1 MSCNHEHEFEHEH
14 EHEHCCCEHE
24 HEHESGHKHEQHH
37 EHTHDHS
44 HSHEHSHGCCCGH
57 DHGHSHEHGED
68 EEQGV
73 MTYVRMGLSA
83 VGLLASIFWLEGT
96 WQLVVCIAAY
106 LLAGFSVLKEAV
118 ENISHGEIF
127 DENFLMTVASIG
139 AFCIGKYPEAVAV
152 MLLYEIGEWLQDKA
166 VGSSRASI
174 KALVNVR
181 PDHANLVK
189 GDEVVTVKAETVSVN
204 DIILVRP
211 GERVPL
217 DGEVIEGSSTVDTS
231 ALTGES
237 MPQEWTV
244 GSAALAGCVNQSGL
258 LKIKVT
264 KPFGE
269 SSVSRIMA
277 LVEDAQDNKAQPER
291 FITRFARVY
300 TPVVC
305 GIAVLVA
312 ILPPLLGMGA
322 WLTFIHKALA
332 FLVISCPCALVISVP
347 LSFFSGIGCASHNGI
362 LMKGSNYL
370 ELLSKAEIAAFD
382 KTGTLTRG
390 EFSVTSLACA
400 DGVTEAQL
408 LEVAACCE
416 SQSTHPLAKSILK
429 AYGKPVDADRLTKI
443 EELSGNGI
451 RATLDG
457 KTALAGKPELLE
469 GIAVTTQP
477 TGTTAVYVAYGGQYL
492 GCIGLSDTLKPDT
505 KDAIA
510 ALRKLGLHN
519 LTMLSGDRQATAD
532 SIAKE
537 VGLDNAWGQLL
548 PEEKVTHLEDLRKL
562 GSVVYAGD
570 GINDAPVL
578 AAADVGVAMGGLG
591 SDAAMEAAD
600 VVIMTDEL
608 SRLPL
613 AIRIARKTMAIAK
626 QNIVFSIA
634 IKILILA
641 LSLLTDI
648 GLWLAVFADV
658 GVCMLAI
665 LNSLRALHTK

>member
-1 MSCNHEHEFEHEH
+1 MSYHHEHEH
-14 EHEHCCCEHE
+14 EHEHDHCHEHCHEHE
-24 HEHESGHKHEQHH
+24 HEHEHE
-37 EHTHDHS
+37 HDHS
-44 HSHEHSHGCCCGH
+44 HGHNHDCGCGCGH
-57 DHGHSHEHGED
+57 DHGA
-68 EEQGV
+68 EEEVGTL
-73 MTYVRMGLSA
+73 TYVRMGLSA
-83 VGLLASIFWLEGT
+83 VGLLASIFLLEGT
-96 WQLVVCIAAY
+96 WQLVVCIIAY
-106 LLAGFSVLKEAV
+106 LLAGFSVLKEAI
-118 ENISHGEIF
+118 ENIAHGEIF

-139 AFCIGKYPEAVAV
+139 AFCIGEYPEAVAV

-181 PDHANLVK
+181 PDHANLIK
-189 GDEVVTVKAETVSVN
+189 GEEVATVAAEDVSVG

-217 DGEVIEGSSTVDTS
+217 DGEVIEGTSSVDTS

-237 MPQEWTV
+237 LPREWTV
-244 GSAALAGCVNQSGL
+244 GSAALAGCVNQNGL
-258 LKIKVT
+258 LKIRVT
-264 KPFGE
+264 KPYGD

-312 ILPPLLGMGA
+312 ILPPLFGLGA
-322 WLTFIHKALA
+322 WSTFIHKALA

-370 ELLSKAEIAAFD
+370 EMLSKAEIAAFD

-390 EFSVTSLACA
+390 EFSVTSLSCA
-400 DGVTEAQL
+400 EGVSQEQL
-408 LEVAACCE
+408 LETAAYCE

-429 AYGKPVDADRLTKI
+429 AYGKPVDGSRIAGI
-443 EELSGNGI
+443 EEVSGNGI
-451 RATLDG
+451 RAVFDG
-457 KTALAGKPELLE
+457 KKALVGKPELLD
-469 GIAVTTQP
+469 GVPVTQQP
-477 TGTTAVYVAYGGQYL
+477 AGTTAVYVALDGQYL

-505 KDAIA
+505 KDAID

-519 LTMLSGDRQATAD
+519 LTMLSGDRQPTAEA
-532 SIAKE
+532 IAKE
-537 VGLDNAWGQLL
+537 IGLDNAWGQLL
-548 PEEKVTHLEDLRKL
+548 PEEKVSHLEELKKL

-600 VVIMTDEL
+600 VVIMTDEI

-613 AIRIARKTMAIAK
+613 AIRIARKTMSIAR
-626 QNIVFSIA
+626 QNIIFSIA
-634 IKILILA
+634 VKILILV
-641 LSLLTDI
+641 LSLIVDL

-665 LNSLRALHTK
+665 LNSLRAMHTK

>member
-1 MSCNHEHEFEHEH
+1 MSYHHEHEH
-14 EHEHCCCEHE
+14 EHEHDHCHEHCHEHE
-24 HEHESGHKHEQHH
+24 HEHEHE
-37 EHTHDHS
+37 HDHS
-44 HSHEHSHGCCCGH
+44 HGHNHDCGCGCGH
-57 DHGHSHEHGED
+57 DHGA
-68 EEQGV
+68 EEEVGTL
-73 MTYVRMGLSA
+73 TYVRMGLSA
-83 VGLLASIFWLEGT
+83 VGLLASIFLLEGT
-96 WQLVVCIAAY
+96 WQLVVCIIAY

-118 ENISHGEIF
+118 ENIAHGEIF

-139 AFCIGKYPEAVAV
+139 AFCIGEYPEAVAV

-181 PDHANLVK
+181 PDHANLIK
-189 GDEVVTVKAETVSVN
+189 GEEVATVAAEDVSVG

-217 DGEVIEGSSTVDTS
+217 DGEVIEGTSSVDTS

-237 MPQEWTV
+237 LPREWIV
-244 GSAALAGCVNQSGL
+244 GSAALAGCVNQNGL
-258 LKIKVT
+258 LKIRVT
-264 KPFGE
+264 KPFGD

-312 ILPPLLGMGA
+312 ILPPLFGLGA
-322 WLTFIHKALA
+322 WSTFIHKALA

-370 ELLSKAEIAAFD
+370 EMLSKAEIAAFD

-390 EFSVTSLACA
+390 EFSVTSLSCA
-400 DGVTEAQL
+400 EGVSQEQL
-408 LEVAACCE
+408 LETAAYCE

-429 AYGKPVDADRLTKI
+429 AYGKPVDGSRIAGI
-443 EELSGNGI
+443 EEVSGNGI
-451 RATLDG
+451 RAVFDG
-457 KTALAGKPELLE
+457 KKALVGKPELLD
-469 GIAVTTQP
+469 GVPVTQQP
-477 TGTTAVYVAYGGQYL
+477 AGTTAVYVALDGQYL

-505 KDAIA
+505 KDAVG

-519 LTMLSGDRQATAD
+519 LTMLSGDRQPTAEA
-532 SIAKE
+532 IAKE
-537 VGLDNAWGQLL
+537 IGLDNAWGQLL
-548 PEEKVTHLEDLRKL
+548 PEEKVSHLEELKKL

-600 VVIMTDEL
+600 VVIMTDEI

-613 AIRIARKTMAIAK
+613 AIRIARKTMSIAR
-626 QNIVFSIA
+626 QNIIFSIA
-634 IKILILA
+634 VKILILV
-641 LSLLTDI
+641 LSLIVDL

-665 LNSLRALHTK
+665 LNSLRAMHTK